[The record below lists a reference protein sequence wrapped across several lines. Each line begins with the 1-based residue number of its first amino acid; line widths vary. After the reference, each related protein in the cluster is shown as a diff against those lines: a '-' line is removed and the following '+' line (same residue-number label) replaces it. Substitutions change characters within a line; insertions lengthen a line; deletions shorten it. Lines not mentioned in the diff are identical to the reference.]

1 MAERDL
7 SSKRVF
13 SLRSTIEDFVGTLPD
28 AVRAKLDTARMTPFP
43 TEHVSG
49 GAAGP
54 RQRLAD
60 TVWLIGGRGG
70 HPGLAVAF
78 EFQATVDRNMSH
90 RALDLQVRVRDALA
104 RARKGGDGP
113 VPPVLPVV
121 ISSAAERWR
130 GPRSVA
136 EAHAPF
142 AFGDPE
148 IDAYCSGN
156 GYMLVEAVNA
166 DPDRVPDR
174 PGPYHIHLLL
184 ERGGDMPYISW
195 CMDLLADLYGRLG
208 PEEGR
213 QTVEALVGVLA
224 AKLHGTEMGR
234 FVASLPGRLEWGK
247 GNAMDVMRQAV
258 IEWERQLVSRA
269 RGAGLEE
276 GRAQGLEKGR
286 AQGLEKG
293 LVEGRE
299 RERAEGMVRR
309 RHLLRQLVVAKF
321 GREVVGR
328 FEAALSGA
336 TTLEELQELERT
348 VERSGSGSV
357 LLAALGPAEGAGHPE
372 PQP

>member
-60 TVWLIGGRGG
+60 TVWLVGGRGG
-70 HPGLAVAF
+70 HPGLAIAF
-78 EFQATVDRNMSH
+78 EFQATVDRTMSH

-130 GPRSVA
+130 GPRTVA

-156 GYMLVEAVNA
+156 GYLLVQVVDA
-166 DPDRVPDR
+166 DPARAPDR
-174 PGPYHIHLLL
+174 PGTYHIHLLL

-195 CMDLLADLYGRLG
+195 CMELLADLYGRLG
-208 PEEGR
+208 REEGR
-213 QTVEALVGVLA
+213 QAVEALVGVLA
-224 AKLHGTEMGR
+224 ERLHGTEVGR
-234 FVASLPGRLEWGK
+234 FVASLPGRLEWEK
-247 GNAMDVMRQAV
+247 GNAMNMMRQAM
-258 IEWERQLVSRA
+258 IEWERQMMSRA
-269 RGAGLEE
+269 RGAGLDE
-276 GRAQGLEKGR
+276 GLEKGR
-286 AQGLEKG
+286 A
-293 LVEGRE
+293 EGRQE
-299 RERAEGMVRR
+299 GRAEGLADR

-321 GREVVGR
+321 GGEVVGR

-357 LLAALGPAEGAGHPE
+357 LLAALGPAGGAGHPE